1 MRRPSAE
8 DFWLAVGYLVWF
20 GLIYGLW
27 LAVAYLR
34 PWPALRG

>member
-8 DFWLAVGYLVWF
+8 DWWLLLGYAVWF
-20 GLIYGLW
+20 GLIYSIW

-34 PWPALRG
+34 PWPAPPG